1 MDNNNVNDSGS
12 IGWGVLGFCI
22 PIVGI
27 ILYFVWKENK
37 PRSAQMAIRG
47 ALISIA
53 IGAVSYVISLITGT
67 ASAMLLI

>member
-12 IGWGVLGFCI
+12 FGWGVLGFCL

-37 PRSAQMAIRG
+37 PLSAKMAIRG
-47 ALISIA
+47 ALISVA
-53 IGAVSYVISLITGT
+53 ISAATYLISMITGS
-67 ASAMLLI
+67 ASALLLM